1 MSASRTIV
9 AQPLTHEAFR
19 PFGDVIDVAG
29 AARSYPIN
37 GGRCM
42 RHHAVATVETAGSGT
57 MPIINLFRSEPVSL
71 PYALALVER
80 HPFGSQAFMPL
91 GGRPF
96 LVVVADD
103 TGNGPGTLHAFLTA
117 PGQGINIGRNV
128 WHGPL
133 TPLGE
138 EPADFLVVDRSDP
151 GSNLEEWP
159 FEEPWR
165 IIAG

>member
-1 MSASRTIV
+1 MTAGRRIV
-9 AQPLTHEAFR
+9 AQPLTREAFR
-19 PFGDVIDVAG
+19 PFGDVIDSAG

-37 GGRCM
+37 GGRCI
-42 RHHAVATVETAGSGT
+42 RHHSISAVETTGGD
-57 MPIINLFRSEPVSL
+57 PIVSIFHSEPVRL
-71 PYALALVER
+71 PYELALVER

-91 GGRPF
+91 SGRPF
-96 LVVVADD
+96 LVVVAEE
-103 TGNGPGTLHAFLTA
+103 TGNGPGTPQAFLTS

-138 EPADFLVVDRSDP
+138 GRADFLVVDRSDP

-159 FEEPWR
+159 FGEPWL
-165 IIAG
+165 IAQA